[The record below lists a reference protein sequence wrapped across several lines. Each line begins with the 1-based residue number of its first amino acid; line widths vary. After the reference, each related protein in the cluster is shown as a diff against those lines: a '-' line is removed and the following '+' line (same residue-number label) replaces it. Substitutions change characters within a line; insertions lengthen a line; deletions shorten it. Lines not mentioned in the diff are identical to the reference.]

1 MAVPVLLFALGG
13 FLLGG
18 AWAIRSRSVA
28 LAVSLGL
35 CAVLAIVAAFLRYP

>member
-18 AWAIRSRSVA
+18 AWTVRQRSAVLAVA
-28 LAVSLGL
+28 LAL
-35 CAVLAIVAAFLRYP
+35 CAVVAVVAGLLRYP